1 LTISTDAKHSKIPT
15 IPIFSWGK
23 FQHQSLCGVEYILI
37 MHDTLE
43 NAETLQR

>member
-1 LTISTDAKHSKIPT
+1 MGKISTPV
-15 IPIFSWGK
+15 
-23 FQHQSLCGVEYILI
+23 LCGVEYILI